1 MKTSISQAL
10 KPPAAQ
16 AAARTS
22 AGKAAA
28 RTSAGKA
35 AARTPAAKAA
45 IHTPARKAAA
55 RPPAAARAAVHISE
69 ERGLRL
75 MHLGDDAIQSRMRLD
90 RPDELS
96 LAYTQAMMGGL
107 LFSART
113 PRDFLMIG
121 LGGGSLA
128 KFIHR
133 RLPRAHVTAVEI
145 NPQVLIAARTMFGV
159 PADGSRFRAVLGD
172 GAKVVRDLPEAQF
185 DVVLLDA
192 YCGGRQVPA
201 ITRLAFYRRVQRVLR
216 PGGVLVVNCIAD
228 QPELRG
234 YLDNLC
240 RAFDGRVWAVPTPP
254 DDNLA
259 VFALGAD
266 AESPDIERLRS
277 RAVRWQARLALPF
290 RRWVREMREV
300 PHSNAMRRARAAR

>member
-1 MKTSISQAL
+1 MIQSMPAIPKSISQASRR
-10 KPPAAQ
+10 PSRGPSP
-16 AAARTS
+16 ART
-22 AGKAAA
+22 
-28 RTSAGKA
+28 
-35 AARTPAAKAA
+35 
-45 IHTPARKAAA
+45 
-55 RPPAAARAAVHISE
+55 AVNISE

-96 LAYTQAMMGGL
+96 LAYTRAMMGGL
-107 LFSART
+107 MFLPHASPA
-113 PRDFLMIG
+113 RDFLMIG

-133 RLPRAHVTAVEI
+133 RLPRARVTAVEI
-145 NPQVLIAARTMFGV
+145 NAQVLIAARTMFGV
-159 PADGSRFRAVLGD
+159 PKDGKRFQAVLGD
-172 GAKVVRDLPEAQF
+172 GARVVRTLAPASY

-201 ITRLAFYRRVQRVLR
+201 ITRRAFYERVRGVLR

-240 RAFDGRVWAVPTPP
+240 KAFGGRVWAVPTPP
-254 DDNLA
+254 DDNLV
-259 VFALGAD
+259 VFALGEALEQPTI
-266 AESPDIERLRS
+266 ESLRP
-277 RAVRWQARLALPF
+277 RAIRWQARLSLPF
-290 RRWVREMREV
+290 RRWMRDLRAV
-300 PHSNAMRRARAAR
+300 PHSSELRRIPPARRALAAGAEVRAGRRTR

>member
-1 MKTSISQAL
+1 MNLPMPANLKSISEASGR
-10 KPPAAQ
+10 PSRGRS
-16 AAARTS
+16 AARM
-22 AGKAAA
+22 
-28 RTSAGKA
+28 
-35 AARTPAAKAA
+35 
-45 IHTPARKAAA
+45 
-55 RPPAAARAAVHISE
+55 AVHISE

-96 LAYTQAMMGGL
+96 LAYTRAMMGGL
-107 LFSART
+107 LFNPKA
-113 PRDFLMIG
+113 RDFLMIG

-133 RLPRAHVTAVEI
+133 RLPRARVTAIEI
-145 NPQVLIAARTMFGV
+145 NAQVLIAARTMFGV
-159 PADGSRFRAVLGD
+159 PKDGRRFSALLGD
-172 GAKVVRDLPEAQF
+172 GAKLVRTLEPASF

-201 ITRLAFYRRVQRVLR
+201 ITRRAFYERVLAVLR

-240 RAFDGRVWAVPTPP
+240 RAFGGRVWAVPTPP
-254 DDNLA
+254 DDNLV
-259 VFALGAD
+259 VFALGPAVPEPTV
-266 AESPDIERLRS
+266 ESLRP
-277 RAVRWQARLALPF
+277 RAVAWEARLSLPF
-290 RRWVREMREV
+290 RRWVRELRAV
-300 PHSNAMRRARAAR
+300 PHSSELRRTVPVRRTVPPAGRRPR

>member
-1 MKTSISQAL
+1 M
-10 KPPAAQ
+10 
-16 AAARTS
+16 
-22 AGKAAA
+22 
-28 RTSAGKA
+28 
-35 AARTPAAKAA
+35 
-45 IHTPARKAAA
+45 
-55 RPPAAARAAVHISE
+55 AVHISE

-96 LAYTQAMMGGL
+96 LAYTRAMMGGL
-107 LFSART
+107 LFNPKA
-113 PRDFLMIG
+113 RDFLMIG

-133 RLPRAHVTAVEI
+133 RLPRARVTAIEI
-145 NPQVLIAARTMFGV
+145 NAQVLIAARTMFGV
-159 PADGSRFRAVLGD
+159 PKDGRRFSALLGD
-172 GAKVVRDLPEAQF
+172 GAKLVRTLEPASF

-201 ITRLAFYRRVQRVLR
+201 ITRRAFYERVLAVLR

-240 RAFDGRVWAVPTPP
+240 RAFGGRVWAVPTPP
-254 DDNLA
+254 DDNLV
-259 VFALGAD
+259 VFALGPAVPEPTV
-266 AESPDIERLRS
+266 ESLRP
-277 RAVRWQARLALPF
+277 RAVAWEARLSLPF
-290 RRWVREMREV
+290 RRWVRELRAV
-300 PHSNAMRRARAAR
+300 PHSSELRRTVPVRRTVPPAGRRPR